1 MLYFGRFA
9 FSSPGGGT
17 IGLGPDVQIF
27 LWGLRW
33 WPFALGHGL
42 NPFISHVVWAP
53 YGADVLWTTTV
64 PVISLLAAPVTL
76 ALGPTIAWNLLC
88 VIAPALSAWAAYLL
102 CRELTGRLW
111 PSALGGPCSA
121 SPAISSPRG
130 SPTCS

>member
-1 MLYFGRFA
+1 MVA
-9 FSSPGGGT
+9 
-17 IGLGPDVQIF
+17 V
-27 LWGLRW
+27 
-33 WPFALGHGL
+33 ALGHGL